1 MSGIVALPL
10 SNESLLE
17 QVNELRALIPERER
31 QLVQLNTELNN
42 QIKDLI
48 KERDTLLGQV
58 SNFETWRK
66 DLIEKTQQQIKQ
78 KEAEHQQSKAIITGV
93 NRSREKELQREIY
106 KVESSLK
113 AKTDELEK
121 VNREIER
128 LSTELREQET
138 LLKSRDEEL
147 ERLKSIETKLD
158 YVIEMNETILST
170 VTKNN
175 NKLVETLNKP
185 DVTIDEVKKTVKNN
199 ERVLTTNINA
209 KQRVQQ
215 ENELILRYYQ
225 DGKTQKEIADILWP
239 DISSRYGKIC
249 ERLKTK
255 WFDGKIRPERK
266 EK

>member
-1 MSGIVALPL
+1 MSGIVSLPL
-10 SNESLLE
+10 SNEGLLE

-42 QIKDLI
+42 QIKELI
-48 KERDTLLGQV
+48 KERDTLAGQV

-66 DLIEKTQQQIKQ
+66 DLLDKTKQQLKQ

-93 NRSREKELQREIY
+93 NRSREDDLQKELSR
-106 KVESSLK
+106 VESSLK
-113 AKTDELEK
+113 VKTDELEK
-121 VNREIER
+121 VNKEIEI
-128 LSTELREQET
+128 LSTKLKEQET

-158 YVIEMNETILST
+158 YVIEMNETILNT
-170 VTKNN
+170 VKKNDTK
-175 NKLVETLNKP
+175 LIEALNKP
-185 DVTIDEVKKTVKNN
+185 DVTIAEVKKQVKQN
-199 ERVLTTNINA
+199 EKTLTTNINA

-225 DGKTQKEIADILWP
+225 DGKTQKEIADMLWP

-255 WFDGKIRPERK
+255 WFDGKIRP
-266 EK
+266 